1 MLKILSF
8 ITCLV
13 FIGSLA
19 NARVEQAIS
28 KPVLVMPHSDTDTSA
43 AEFSEKVLP
52 KSLTT
57 ADSSRSVV
65 TKIIDNSL
73 AYWWNNSE
81 MKNTSVGQAAEAVQ
95 NKMKAEMD
103 LGSSGQNKVDHK
115 LSLKVL
121 AMQALAKLEYKGWFK
136 GALNYDAKSKT
147 AEAEILENLSNNK
160 DLVISHSVTS
170 NENKSQLS
178 LRWNW

>member
-1 MLKILSF
+1 MLKVLSF
-8 ITCLV
+8 ITCLIFMV
-13 FIGSLA
+13 SFA
-19 NARVEQAIS
+19 NAGDRQPKS
-28 KPVLVMPHSDTDTSA
+28 MPLLVMPHAETDMA
-43 AEFSEKVLP
+43 AAQFSEKVLP
-52 KSLTT
+52 KSMAAT
-57 ADSSRSVV
+57 DSSGSVV
-65 TKIIDNSL
+65 GKIIDNSI

-103 LGSSGQNKVDHK
+103 LGTSGQNKVGHK

-160 DLVISHSVTS
+160 DLVISHSVTT

>member
-1 MLKILSF
+1 MFKILSF
-8 ITCLV
+8 AICLV
-13 FIGSLA
+13 FMSSWA
-19 NARVEQAIS
+19 QARVTKS
-28 KPVLVMPHSDTDTSA
+28 KSMPILIMPHADTDTTA
-43 AEFSEKVLP
+43 ADFSENVLP

-103 LGSSGQNKVDHK
+103 LGSSGQNQVGHK
-115 LSLKVL
+115 LSFKLL

-136 GALNYDAKSKT
+136 GALNYDAKSQS